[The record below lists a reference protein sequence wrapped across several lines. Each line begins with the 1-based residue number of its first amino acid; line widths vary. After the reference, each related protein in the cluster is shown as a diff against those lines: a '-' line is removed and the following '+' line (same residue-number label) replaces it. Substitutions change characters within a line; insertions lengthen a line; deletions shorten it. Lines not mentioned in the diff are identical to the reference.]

1 MTATIYNA
9 IPFTNNSGK
18 SITEHVSQITGF
30 DQSLLQ
36 QYELVELNDNTQIQP
51 NDELVIVDTSND
63 NILTFEQIA
72 TQLELLD
79 NSDLI
84 EDLEAKCLSIKS
96 RIELLSNQLKET
108 LMTQKDNISSI
119 AQQIDSF
126 QKTQRKPNTQ
136 EQQTLNKIMKSEI
149 TFIEDKIK
157 KRNDDIQKI
166 MKQ

>member
-9 IPFTNNSGK
+9 ISFTNNSNK
-18 SITEHVSQITGF
+18 SIAEYVSQITGF

-36 QYELVELNDNTQIQP
+36 QYELVELNDNAQIQP
-51 NDELVIVDTSND
+51 NDELVIIDVSND

-84 EDLEAKCLSIKS
+84 VDLEAKCLSIKD